1 MRPVSRFFF
10 ALLIVVAAT
19 PAFPAEKDFR
29 VAVLIFDHAEDIDF
43 TAPIEV
49 LGNAGAH
56 IFTVAATK
64 DPITTV
70 FGLHITPDYDLTT
83 APDADLILVP
93 GGGIGKTARNDQV
106 IAWLQQRAPN
116 TKYVMSVCN
125 GAFILAKAGLLDG
138 LKATTTASHI
148 DELAETYPKVQALR
162 ERVVDNGKI
171 ITAGG
176 LSAGIDGALHVIERE
191 YGRSRAEDIAL
202 GIEYRWQPD
211 AKWTRASLADTRLP
225 DIKLPDDAKF
235 EKLANR
241 GDAEKWLMSGRLQ
254 IAMSEDDLLDYATK
268 EIVARGWTLRET
280 TKGKRVFVKKDREGQ
295 TWQTTLTSK
304 PDTSPSTYMETMTIR
319 KVNG

>member
-1 MRPVSRFFF
+1 MRLVSRLFF
-10 ALLIVVAAT
+10 ALLIVVAVA
-19 PAFPAEKDFR
+19 PGFAAEKDFR

-70 FGLHITPDYDLTT
+70 FGLHITPDYDLTS
-83 APDADLILVP
+83 APDANLILVP
-93 GGGIGKTARNDQV
+93 GGGIGQTSRNAQV

-116 TKYVMSVCN
+116 TQYVMSVCN

-191 YGRSRAEDIAL
+191 YGRSRAEDVAL
-202 GIEYRWQPD
+202 GIEYRWQPE
-211 AKWTRASLADTRLP
+211 AKWSRAALADSHLP
-225 DIKLPDDAKF
+225 DIKLPDDAKW
-235 EKLANR
+235 EKLASH
-241 GDAEKWLMSGRLQ
+241 GDTDQWSMSGRLTVG
-254 IAMSEDDLLDYATK
+254 MTEDQLLDYAAK
-268 EIVARGWTLRET
+268 EIVARGWTVRESS
-280 TKGKRVFVKKDREGQ
+280 KGKRVFVKKDREGQ
-295 TWQTTLTSK
+295 TWQTTLSSK
-304 PDTSPSTYMETMTIR
+304 PDTSPSTYSETMTIR